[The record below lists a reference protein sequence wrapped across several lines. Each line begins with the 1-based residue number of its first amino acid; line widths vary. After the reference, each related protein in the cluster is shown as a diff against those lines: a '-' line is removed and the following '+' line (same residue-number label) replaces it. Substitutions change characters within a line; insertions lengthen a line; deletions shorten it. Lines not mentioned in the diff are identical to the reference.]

1 MTSEWEMESCVL
13 AYYIYQSLW
22 TPTLDDELICV
33 RDPFN
38 SIDRYA
44 VTVKNGDTVV
54 GHLPKKISRLCSLFL
69 RRGGSIMSTVTGRRR
84 YSSDLSQGGLEIPCS

>member
-1 MTSEWEMESCVL
+1 M
-13 AYYIYQSLW
+13 
-22 TPTLDDELICV
+22 LDDELICV

-54 GHLPKKISRLCSLFL
+54 EHLPKKISRLYSLFL
-69 RRGGSIMSTVTGRRR
+69 MKRRKHCVHCHWKEEVFI
-84 YSSDLSQGGLEIPCS
+84 